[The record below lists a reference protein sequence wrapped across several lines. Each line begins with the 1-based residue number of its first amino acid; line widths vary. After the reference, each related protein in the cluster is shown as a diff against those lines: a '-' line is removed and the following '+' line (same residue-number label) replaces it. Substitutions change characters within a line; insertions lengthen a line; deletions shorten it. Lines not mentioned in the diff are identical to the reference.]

1 MKASSI
7 TKDLVKKEWA
17 IMQITELVKMARDSA
32 EFGLENVN
40 NPEMNRDTV
49 LLSAVISTNSF
60 MKKIQEIL
68 AEA

>member
-1 MKASSI
+1 
-7 TKDLVKKEWA
+7 
-17 IMQITELVKMARDSA
+17 MQIAELVKMARDSA

-49 LLSAVISTNSF
+49 LLSAVINSNYY
-60 MKKIQEIL
+60 MKKIEEIL

>member
-1 MKASSI
+1 MKVSAI
-7 TKDLVKKEWA
+7 TKDLVSKEWT

-49 LLSAVISTNSF
+49 LLAAVINSNYF